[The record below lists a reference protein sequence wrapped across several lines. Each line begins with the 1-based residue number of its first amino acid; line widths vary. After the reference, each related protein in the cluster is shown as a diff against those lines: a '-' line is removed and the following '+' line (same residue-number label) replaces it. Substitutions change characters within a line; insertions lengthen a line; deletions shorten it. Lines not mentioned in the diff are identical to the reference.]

1 MREEKDGVI
10 YIYIY
15 IIFEEIWPKISEFH
29 KNYKCTYI
37 KINITSMIKTNHI
50 KTYHNQILEN
60 QCEEKQKYRG
70 RGEETLKI
78 GDNDENVLAETVQTR
93 R

>member
-1 MREEKDGVI
+1 
-10 YIYIY
+10 
-15 IIFEEIWPKISEFH
+15 
-29 KNYKCTYI
+29 
-37 KINITSMIKTNHI
+37 MIKTNHI

-70 RGEETLKI
+70 RGGETLKI
-78 GDNDENVLAETVQTR
+78 GDKDENVLAETVQTR